1 MGMERTYSNESDCLP
16 PPVDIDEV
24 PGDIPPP
31 PPLEELEPFVIS
43 NGNGN
48 SSEVIEQIEEIEI
61 GEVIGVNHESNGNR
75 PKSASIMTDDEKK
88 QKNAELGLSEGPKL
102 KRKAK

>member
-1 MGMERTYSNESDCLP
+1 MMERTYSNEPDCLP
-16 PPVDIDEV
+16 PPADIVDEV

-48 SSEVIEQIEEIEI
+48 SNEVIEQIEEIEI
-61 GEVIGVNHESNGNR
+61 GEVIPVNEVSHENG
-75 PKSASIMTDDEKK
+75 KSASIMTDDEKK
-88 QKNAELGLSEGPKL
+88 QENAEIEWKGPNH
-102 KRKAK
+102 KRRET